1 MLREL
6 IKEQSNKIN
15 QNDRNKKELTDK
27 IYVKKNLYIYIYI
40 IQFIHYIKIQK
51 KDQTIKE
58 YNQRN
63 F

>member
-27 IYVKKNLYIYIYI
+27 IYVKKKFIYLYI
-40 IQFIHYIKIQK
+40 IQFIHI
-51 KDQTIKE
+51 
-58 YNQRN
+58 
-63 F
+63 

>member
-27 IYVKKNLYIYIYI
+27 IYVKKIYIYIYI
-40 IQFIHYIKIQK
+40 LFNLFIYKTQK

>member
-40 IQFIHYIKIQK
+40 LFNLFIYKNSEKRSNNKRI
-51 KDQTIKE
+51 
-58 YNQRN
+58 
-63 F
+63 

>member
-27 IYVKKNLYIYIYI
+27 IYVKKIYIYIYI
-40 IQFIHYIKIQK
+40 IQFIHI
-51 KDQTIKE
+51 
-58 YNQRN
+58 
-63 F
+63 

>member
-40 IQFIHYIKIQK
+40 IQIIHI
-51 KDQTIKE
+51 
-58 YNQRN
+58 
-63 F
+63 